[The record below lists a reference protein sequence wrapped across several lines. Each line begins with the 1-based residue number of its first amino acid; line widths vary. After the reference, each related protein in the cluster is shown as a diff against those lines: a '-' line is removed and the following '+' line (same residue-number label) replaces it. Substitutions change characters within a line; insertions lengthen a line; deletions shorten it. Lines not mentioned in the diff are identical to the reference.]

1 MILVVIDTNIIL
13 SALGWG
19 GTPGKVIDL
28 CLEGKCKMVV
38 SQPILQE
45 IEDVLN
51 RPCFGFIAS
60 DLKKE
65 FLITLSEM
73 AEIINPSTK
82 ISASR
87 DPKDDKFIEVAI
99 AAGAKY
105 IVSGD
110 KDLLTLKS
118 YGTVTIITAAEF
130 VKRF

>member
-1 MILVVIDTNIIL
+1 
-13 SALGWG
+13 
-19 GTPGKVIDL
+19 
-28 CLEGKCKMVV
+28 MVV

-51 RPCFGFIAS
+51 RPSFGFIAS
-60 DLKKE
+60 NLKKE
-65 FLITLSEM
+65 LLITLSEM

-87 DPKDDKFIEVAI
+87 DPKDDKFIEAAI

-118 YGTVTIITAAEF
+118 YGTVMIITAAEF
-130 VKRF
+130 VKLFESM